1 MFQKQRAEPLV
12 DKVSNIG
19 KDLLAQFHGQQT
31 RTHRRTEFVAE
42 AIAIALHYPLGARNL
57 RVSHMPGEWSGQAG
71 WCLCGL
77 SSDATVECS
86 GLLACGNLDS
96 YSYD

>member
-31 RTHRRTEFVAE
+31 RTHRRTEFGFKRLDY
-42 AIAIALHYPLGARNL
+42 I
-57 RVSHMPGEWSGQAG
+57 G
-71 WCLCGL
+71 WQI
-77 SSDATVECS
+77 
-86 GLLACGNLDS
+86 GLLPKQS
-96 YSYD
+96 Q